1 MHQIFN
7 KRGIHVYILNLLCI
21 KFNQQPIKHATY
33 SHTASSCITGNK
45 NIVRFKYSNFR
56 QVQPAYSKKI
66 CNLHPSILK
75 ICSQIYT
82 CLQVYKLTQMPLET
96 NLVKT
101 MHFKLPAIIWI
112 FYIKSLFLSDMKATL
127 EQIGVWNDFQ

>member
-33 SHTASSCITGNK
+33 SHTASSCITGN
-45 NIVRFKYSNFR
+45 IVRFKYSNFR

-66 CNLHPSILK
+66 CNTLPFKNLQPDIHMFAGIQTDSDATRDKFSQNNALQITSNYLNILYK
-75 ICSQIYT
+75 IIVLVRHEGYT
-82 CLQVYKLTQMPLET
+82 GTDRRLE
-96 NLVKT
+96 
-101 MHFKLPAIIWI
+101 
-112 FYIKSLFLSDMKATL
+112 
-127 EQIGVWNDFQ
+127 